1 MVPRVNVI
9 ALWPCLIG
17 VVIRNESKSHG
28 ILRTVSTVQHISDLF
43 CYRWKGRGSG
53 YVLLEV
59 MGTMLK

>member
-28 ILRTVSTVQHISDLF
+28 ILRTVSVLQYFPLCSTYQIYFVIDG
-43 CYRWKGRGSG
+43 KGGVVAMYS
-53 YVLLEV
+53 
-59 MGTMLK
+59 